1 MMAQGK
7 LPQAYRDSLA
17 IAKTLAAGEPGNTQW
32 QRDLSISYDQL
43 GDVAMAQGKLPE
55 AAQAYRESLA
65 IRKTLAADEP
75 GNIRWEHDLTLS
87 YVRVAALAERQKDPR
102 EARTYWKQAFDVLSG
117 IDKRGLHLSPQERQV
132 LEALSGKVM
141 AEAH

>member
-17 IAKTLAAGEPGNTQW
+17 IAKTLAAGEPGNIQ
-32 QRDLSISYDQL
+32 
-43 GDVAMAQGKLPE
+43 
-55 AAQAYRESLA
+55 
-65 IRKTLAADEP
+65 
-75 GNIRWEHDLTLS
+75 WEHDLTLS

-132 LEALSGKVM
+132 LEALSGKVR

>member
-1 MMAQGK
+1 MRWLRWRSCGLPNQESDRSSTASCAVLHALLESTGRRRDDGARK
-7 LPQAYRDSLA
+7 LPQ
-17 IAKTLAAGEPGNTQW
+17 
-32 QRDLSISYDQL
+32 
-43 GDVAMAQGKLPE
+43 

-65 IRKTLAADEP
+65 IRKALAAGEP
-75 GNIRWEHDLTLS
+75 GNIQWQHDLTLS

-132 LEALSGKVM
+132 LEALSGKVR